1 MREEQGSERREQ
13 LNTIEAAL
21 FVSGKA
27 MSAEELS
34 AATGIASIGY
44 VKKLADELI
53 EEYRTREG
61 SICVLKVGDKYA
73 LSIREQYAGRVSS
86 VAGQP
91 ELSKGALRI
100 LAYVSKNEPILQSS
114 VVKAFGSTVY
124 DYMKELVENDF
135 IRTAKEGRSKKLET
149 TQKFKEYFN
158 LAQNQ

>member
-1 MREEQGSERREQ
+1 MREGQGTERREQ

-27 MSAEELS
+27 MSAEELA

-44 VKKLADELI
+44 VKKLAEELI
-53 EEYRTREG
+53 DEYSTKDT
-61 SICVLKVGDKYA
+61 SIYVVKIGDKYV
-73 LSIREQYAGRVSS
+73 LSVKEQYAGRVSS

-100 LAYVSKNEPILQSS
+100 LAYVSKNEPIMQSS
-114 VVKAFGSTVY
+114 LVKAFGSSVY
-124 DYMKELVENDF
+124 DYMKELTENDF
-135 IRTAKEGRSKKLET
+135 VKANREGRSKKIET

-158 LAQNQ
+158 LSR

>member
-1 MREEQGSERREQ
+1 M
-13 LNTIEAAL
+13 NTLEAAL

-34 AATGIASIGY
+34 VAIGIASVGY

-53 EEYRTREG
+53 EDYNNRG
-61 SICVLKVGDKYA
+61 SSIYVTKVGDKYIM
-73 LSIREQYAGRVSS
+73 SVRETYASRVSS

-91 ELSKGALRI
+91 ELSKGAMRI
-100 LAYVSKNEPILQSS
+100 LAYVSKNEPMMQSA

-124 DYMKELVENDF
+124 EYMKELTEKDF
-135 IRTAKEGRSKKLET
+135 IKTSKQGRSKKLET

-158 LAQNQ
+158 L